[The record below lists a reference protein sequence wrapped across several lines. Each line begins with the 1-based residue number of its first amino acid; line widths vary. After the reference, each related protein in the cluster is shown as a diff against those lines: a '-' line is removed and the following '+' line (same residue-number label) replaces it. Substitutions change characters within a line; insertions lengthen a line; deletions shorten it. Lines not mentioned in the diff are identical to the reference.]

1 MRKSKKMAYCI
12 GIVAALSI
20 ASLSTFGNN
29 SGSNINTIIT
39 DSVSAASSRDPEG
52 LKYAKRQENVYNPNA
67 PQSYRNK
74 HYNVSASDFDSTLRK
89 YYNEF
94 RGMKEFKNADFRNV
108 KYEAICCGSS
118 RGFTKNGNYYI
129 FTEGFS
135 FLNDLNNPKIGY
147 YVLKASSK
155 EYSYY
160 LEELKKYYKASS
172 QRHRGSVYSTN
183 FSGGNQFITL
193 QYNTETGVM
202 IEITNY

>member
-1 MRKSKKMAYCI
+1 MNDQPSRI
-12 GIVAALSI
+12 QNQI
-20 ASLSTFGNN
+20 
-29 SGSNINTIIT
+29 NINEQNKKIIEKLKKEKKII
-39 DSVSAASSRDPEG
+39 DKNSSLDADLFLSPEI
-52 LKYAKRQENVYNPNA
+52 
-67 PQSYRNK
+67 
-74 HYNVSASDFDSTLRK
+74 SDFKCLICENIPNPENS
-89 YYNEF
+89 
-94 RGMKEFKNADFRNV
+94 
-108 KYEAICCGSS
+108 YEAICCGSS

-183 FSGGNQFITL
+183 FSDGNQFITL